1 MEQRQS
7 APVASQLSCGIEEM
21 DRAHQVLTRE
31 LMHIMQA
38 PDHEFCSR
46 LQRIVALLETDFRI
60 EEELMEEIHYPEL
73 RIHRQQHA
81 NLLGTLHHVI
91 PQAISGDFCMPR
103 QVLDMLPQ
111 WFLGHLVKMDADLVK
126 ALNMA
131 GARPVVQ
138 ADASPV

>member
-1 MEQRQS
+1 MLINCCLPSRQL
-7 APVASQLSCGIEEM
+7 PMFRRRQQHPGSCRKLFRCDPDVVRRFFLHAGIA
-21 DRAHQVLTRE
+21 RRV
-31 LMHIMQA
+31 IG
-38 PDHEFCSR
+38 
-46 LQRIVALLETDFRI
+46 
-60 EEELMEEIHYPEL
+60 

-111 WFLGHLVKMDADLVK
+111 WFLGHLVKMDAGLVK